1 MPAEQNWWASGLR
14 CRSRSFN
21 RASACLH
28 ADNGTLRRPHQM
40 RPQLGDSAGRRS
52 ATNREQR
59 CAALGAV
66 ALPAGTTVGQ
76 SHLPRVGDRDLL
88 AADTSALW
96 AGLRR
101 LWMPC
106 ARFNHGHQH
115 IPGRLAFSRA
125 LPINLGGLATG
136 ASAGEARRCIGSCCE
151 GLPGSCHETV
161 TCVKPPH
168 RTRSQSRISSLGAI
182 ARRIADDRALKAPG
196 QPSCSVARVLAMP
209 GGFPRPRFT
218 MRVNTMM
225 IAPIRVMTTVCV
237 AVPGGE
243 AGDRQR
249 RPTRKL
255 MNTDAAKYRT
265 CCWSRAPA
273 DVVTMIRKAGPRT
286 LVDGGRGRFTFWL
299 ARSRGWCRRRGR

>member
-1 MPAEQNWWASGLR
+1 VTARVAAAATMQKRRWRPTRVPRSFRSNRALGILPDVRFPLTESARGACSSRCPERARAELPAEQNWWASGLR
-14 CRSRSFN
+14 YRRSSN
-21 RASACLH
+21 RASAGLH

-101 LWMPC
+101 LWVPC

-125 LPINLGGLATG
+125 LPINLGGLAAG
-136 ASAGEARRCIGSCCE
+136 ASAGEARRCIGS
-151 GLPGSCHETV
+151 
-161 TCVKPPH
+161 
-168 RTRSQSRISSLGAI
+168 
-182 ARRIADDRALKAPG
+182 
-196 QPSCSVARVLAMP
+196 VARDCPAVV
-209 GGFPRPRFT
+209 
-218 MRVNTMM
+218 MR
-225 IAPIRVMTTVCV
+225 R
-237 AVPGGE
+237 
-243 AGDRQR
+243 
-249 RPTRKL
+249 
-255 MNTDAAKYRT
+255 
-265 CCWSRAPA
+265 
-273 DVVTMIRKAGPRT
+273 
-286 LVDGGRGRFTFWL
+286 
-299 ARSRGWCRRRGR
+299 